1 MTSTGYRCP
10 LYDGDT
16 SLTDNPSSLITP
28 RSAHGP
34 ANVTAPKIHHVR
46 DTTYAEDA
54 SRVRTGTAPRAMASL
69 RYLAIGALRLTGQ
82 TNIAAGLRHH
92 TRDTNRPLISLGI
105 V

>member
-1 MTSTGYRCP
+1 
-10 LYDGDT
+10 
-16 SLTDNPSSLITP
+16 
-28 RSAHGP
+28 
-34 ANVTAPKIHHVR
+34 
-46 DTTYAEDA
+46 
-54 SRVRTGTAPRAMASL
+54 MASL